1 MKLYAQYRKIRNALC
16 ISIIA
21 KTAQNSRI
29 SSQRFPRAFNSQF
42 WAVGNANIIILY
54 TIRRVSALLLL
65 FPLCVSIRANAACLR
80 LLVSA
85 LCRRACLCQTQW
97 CLRSLRLWLRDVIV
111 GVWWVPCPYQHW
123 CGSYI
128 RAILTGNARD
138 EGNVLF
144 AHKPIIFYV
153 MCSSYYVF
161 WEQNPEKVA
170 ISRGN
175 LPKINRYPRLIDM
188 FFYLC
193 IG

>member
-1 MKLYAQYRKIRNALC
+1 MSNIWLR
-16 ISIIA
+16 
-21 KTAQNSRI
+21 AQNSRI
-29 SSQRFPRAFNSQF
+29 SSQRFPCAFNSQF
-42 WAVGNANIIILY
+42 WAVRNANIVTWAVAIFIILY
-54 TIRRVSALLLL
+54 TIRRASALLLL
-65 FPLCVSIRANAACLR
+65 FPLCVSIRANVVCSRQWVFAW
-80 LLVSA
+80 
-85 LCRRACLCQTQW
+85 CRQVCWCQTQSF
-97 CLRSLRLWLRDVIV
+97 LRSLRLWLRVVIA

-153 MCSSYYVF
+153 MCSSYCVF

-175 LPKINRYPRLIDM
+175 LSKINRYPRLIDM

-193 IG
+193 IR